1 MLTHNYISYLLV
13 LKLLRIFCVKL
24 AINLIQHP
32 MTRLSPSKEFSFAR
46 GLMPQEEMLE
56 VSRQSKK
63 LVIGI
68 PKDTD
73 ETESR
78 IPLTPE
84 AVELIVN
91 WGHEIIIETGAGK
104 LANYS
109 DHSYSER
116 GATIV
121 NTSREVFQA
130 QIILKV
136 SPLLPSEIKMLTEN
150 QVVISSLHL
159 TPEAGQHI
167 KELMKKKATAIA
179 FESIRDDDGAYPVVR
194 AMSSIAGSTSILVA
208 AEYLSNVNDGKGVML
223 GGVSGITPTEV
234 VILGAGTAGEFA
246 ARAALGLGA
255 SVKIFD
261 DSIKRLMEL
270 QDILGQRL
278 YTSIFHKQVLER
290 VLKTADVVIG
300 AIIPEETKGILKITE
315 DQVRLMKK
323 GSVIVDLS
331 IDKGGCFETSEVK
344 RHTNP
349 AYVKHGVIHYCVPN
363 ITARVAR
370 TSSIA
375 LSNVFTP
382 LVAEIAS
389 SGGIKQH
396 LKENQGLRNGVYIYN
411 GILTNSYLG
420 GLYNIP
426 SRDINLLMAA
436 F

>member
-1 MLTHNYISYLLV
+1 M
-13 LKLLRIFCVKL
+13 
-24 AINLIQHP
+24 A
-32 MTRLSPSKEFSFAR
+32 RLSSAKEFPFVK

-56 VSRQSKK
+56 VAKQTQR

-68 PKDTD
+68 PKESD
-73 ETESR
+73 ESESR

-84 AVELIVN
+84 AVELIVAY
-91 WGHEIIIETGAGK
+91 GHEIVIEKEAGK
-104 LANYS
+104 LANYT
-109 DHSYSER
+109 DHDYSEK

-121 NTSREVFQA
+121 DTTQEVFKC

-136 SPLLPSEIKMLTEN
+136 SPLLPNEIDMLSEN
-150 QVVISSLHL
+150 QVVLSSLHL
-159 TPEAGQHI
+159 TPAAGQQI
-167 KELMKKKATAIA
+167 KGLMHKRATAIA

-255 SVKIFD
+255 NVKIFD
-261 DSIKRLMEL
+261 HSIKRLMEL

-300 AIIPEETKGILKITE
+300 TIFPEETKGKIIITE
-315 DQVRLMKK
+315 DQVKLMKK

-331 IDKGGCFETSEVK
+331 IDRGGCFETSESRNHK
-344 RHTNP
+344 DP

-382 LVAEIAS
+382 LIFDIADN
-389 SGGIKQH
+389 GGIKHH
-396 LKENQGLRNGVYIYN
+396 LKEDPGLRHGVYIYN

-420 GLYNIP
+420 NLYNIP

>member
-1 MLTHNYISYLLV
+1 MG
-13 LKLLRIFCVKL
+13 
-24 AINLIQHP
+24 
-32 MTRLSPSKEFSFAR
+32 RLSSSTKFPYAK
-46 GLMPQEEMLE
+46 GLLPQEEKLE
-56 VSRQSKK
+56 IGKQTQR

-68 PKDTD
+68 PAEADK
-73 ETESR
+73 TESR

-84 AVELIVN
+84 AVEILVN
-91 WGHEIIIETGAGK
+91 QGHQIIIEKDAGK
-104 LANYS
+104 KANYT
-109 DHSYSER
+109 DHQYSEK
-116 GATIV
+116 GGEIV
-121 NTSREVFQA
+121 QTAGEVYKS
-130 QIILKV
+130 QIVLKIA
-136 SPLLPSEIKMLTEN
+136 PLLPGEIEMLTDN

-159 TPEAGQHI
+159 TDSVG
-167 KELMKKKATAIA
+167 KNLRDMMKKKATALA
-179 FESIRDDDGAYPVVR
+179 FESIRDQDGAYPVVR

-208 AEYLSNVNDGKGVML
+208 AEYLSNVNKGKGVML
-223 GGVSGITPTEV
+223 GGISGITPTEV
-234 VILGAGTAGEFA
+234 VILGASTAGEFA

-278 YTSIFHKQVLER
+278 YTSIFHQQVLER

-300 AIIPEETKGILKITE
+300 TILPEETKGPIVISE
-315 DQVRLMKK
+315 DQVKLMKR

-331 IDKGGCFETSEVK
+331 IDRGGCFETSEV
-344 RHTNP
+344 RNHDDP
-349 AYVKHGVIHYCVPN
+349 AFEKHGVIHYCVPN

-375 LSNVFTP
+375 ISNVFAP
-382 LVAEIAS
+382 LLSEIGDA
-389 SGGIKQH
+389 GGIKQY
-396 LKENQGLRNGVYIYN
+396 LKEDAGLRHGVYIYN

-420 GLYNIP
+420 SLYGIP

>member
-1 MLTHNYISYLLV
+1 MS
-13 LKLLRIFCVKL
+13 
-24 AINLIQHP
+24 
-32 MTRLSPSKEFSFAR
+32 RLSSSKEFSFVR
-46 GLMPQEEMLE
+46 GLLPQEEMLE

-68 PKDTD
+68 PKDSD

-84 AVELIVN
+84 AVELLVN
-91 WGHEIIIETGAGK
+91 WGHEIIIESEAGK
-104 LANYS
+104 LANYT
-109 DHSYSER
+109 DHDYSEK
-116 GATIV
+116 GAQIV
-121 NTSREVFQA
+121 KTSQEVFKA
-130 QIILKV
+130 QIVLKI
-136 SPLLPSEIKMLTEN
+136 SPLLPAEIDMLTES
-150 QVVISSLHL
+150 QVVMSSLHL
-159 TPEAGQHI
+159 TPEVGQQI
-167 KELMKKKATAIA
+167 KGLMKKKTTAIA
-179 FESIRDDDGAYPVVR
+179 YESIRDNDGAYPVVR

-208 AEYLSNVNDGKGVML
+208 AEYLSNVNEGKGVML

-234 VILGAGTAGEFA
+234 VIFGAGTAGEFA

-255 SVKIFD
+255 NVKIFD

-300 AIIPEETKGILKITE
+300 AIIPEETKGRMMITD
-315 DQVRLMKK
+315 DQVKLMKK

-331 IDKGGCFETSEVK
+331 IDKGGCFETSEVR
-344 RHTNP
+344 RHTDP

-382 LVAEIAS
+382 LLADIAEA
-389 SGGIKQH
+389 GGIKQH
-396 LKENQGLRNGVYIYN
+396 LKDDSGLRHGVYIYN

-420 GLYNIP
+420 ELYNIP

>member
-1 MLTHNYISYLLV
+1 M
-13 LKLLRIFCVKL
+13 
-24 AINLIQHP
+24 A
-32 MTRLSPSKEFSFAR
+32 RLSSPQEFPFVK

-56 VSRQSKK
+56 IRKQTQK

-68 PKDTD
+68 PKESN

-78 IPLTPE
+78 MPLTPE
-84 AVELIVN
+84 AVELLVEQ
-91 WGHEIIIETGAGK
+91 GHEIIIEEDAGK
-104 LANYS
+104 LTNYS
-109 DHSYSER
+109 NTDYSEK
-116 GATIV
+116 GAQIV
-121 NTSREVFQA
+121 KTKQEVFKCE
-130 QIILKV
+130 IILTV
-136 SPLLPSEIKMLTEN
+136 SPLLKEEIDMLSDN
-150 QVVISSLHL
+150 QVVFSSLHL
-159 TPEAGQHI
+159 TPNGGQLI
-167 KELMKKKATAIA
+167 KNLMQKRTTAIA
-179 FESIRDDDGAYPVVR
+179 FEGIRDTDGAYPLVR

-208 AEYLSNVNDGKGVML
+208 AEYLSNVNKGKGVML

-255 SVKIFD
+255 NVKLFD
-261 DSIKRLMEL
+261 DSIKRLMEV
-270 QDILGQRL
+270 QNILGQRL

-300 AIIPEETKGILKITE
+300 TVQLEENKGKFMITE
-315 DQVRLMKK
+315 DQVKLMKK

-331 IDKGGCFETSEVK
+331 IDRGGCFETSEVRNHK
-344 RHTNP
+344 DP
-349 AYVKHGVIHYCVPN
+349 AYVKHGVVHYCVPN

-375 LSNVFTP
+375 ISNVFTP
-382 LVAEIAS
+382 LLIEIAD

-396 LKENQGLRNGVYIYN
+396 LKDDAGLRHGIYIYN

-420 GLYNIP
+420 SLYNIP
-426 SRDINLLMAA
+426 SHDINLLMAA

>member
-1 MLTHNYISYLLV
+1 M
-13 LKLLRIFCVKL
+13 
-24 AINLIQHP
+24 
-32 MTRLSPSKEFSFAR
+32 
-46 GLMPQEEMLE
+46 G
-56 VSRQSKK
+56 RQNKK

-68 PKDTD
+68 PKESD

-84 AVELIVN
+84 AVELLVN
-91 WGHEIIIETGAGK
+91 WGHEIIIEAEAGK
-104 LANYS
+104 LANYT
-109 DHSYSER
+109 DHDYSEK
-116 GATIV
+116 GAQIV
-121 NTSREVFQA
+121 KTSPEVFKA
-130 QIILKV
+130 QIILKI
-136 SPLLPSEIKMLTEN
+136 SPLLPHEINLLTEN
-150 QVVISSLHL
+150 QVVMSSLQL
-159 TPEAGQHI
+159 TPDAGKQI
-167 KELMKKKATAIA
+167 KGLMKKKTTAIA

-255 SVKIFD
+255 NVKIFD

-278 YTSIFHKQVLER
+278 YTSIFHRQVLER

-300 AIIPEETKGILKITE
+300 AITPEETKGRLMITE
-315 DQVRLMKK
+315 EQVKLMKK

-331 IDKGGCFETSEVK
+331 IDKGGCFDTSEV
-344 RHTNP
+344 RNHTDP

-375 LSNVFTP
+375 MSNVFTP
-382 LVAEIAS
+382 LIADIADT
-389 SGGIKQH
+389 GGVKQH
-396 LKENQGLRNGVYIYN
+396 LKDDPGLRNGVYIYN
-411 GILTNSYLG
+411 GILTNRYLG

-426 SRDINLLMAA
+426 SSDINLLMAA

>member
-1 MLTHNYISYLLV
+1 MG
-13 LKLLRIFCVKL
+13 
-24 AINLIQHP
+24 
-32 MTRLSPSKEFSFAR
+32 RLSSSTKFPYAK
-46 GLMPQEEMLE
+46 GLLPQEEKLE
-56 VSRQSKK
+56 IGKQTQR

-68 PKDTD
+68 PAEADK
-73 ETESR
+73 TESR

-84 AVELIVN
+84 AVEILVN
-91 WGHEIIIETGAGK
+91 QGHQIIIEKDAGK
-104 LANYS
+104 KANYT
-109 DHSYSER
+109 DHQYSEK
-116 GATIV
+116 GGEIV
-121 NTSREVFQA
+121 QTAGEVYKS
-130 QIILKV
+130 QIVLKIA
-136 SPLLPSEIKMLTEN
+136 PLLPGEIEMLTDN

-159 TPEAGQHI
+159 TDSAG
-167 KELMKKKATAIA
+167 KNLRNMMKKKATALA
-179 FESIRDDDGAYPVVR
+179 FESIRDQDGAYPVVR

-208 AEYLSNVNDGKGVML
+208 AEYLSNVNKGKGVML
-223 GGVSGITPTEV
+223 GGISGITPTEV
-234 VILGAGTAGEFA
+234 VILGASTAGEFA

-278 YTSIFHKQVLER
+278 YTSIFHQQVLER

-300 AIIPEETKGILKITE
+300 TILPEETKGPIVISE
-315 DQVRLMKK
+315 DQVKLMKR

-331 IDKGGCFETSEVK
+331 IDRGGCFETSEV
-344 RHTNP
+344 RNHDDP
-349 AYVKHGVIHYCVPN
+349 AFEKHGVIHYCVPN

-375 LSNVFTP
+375 ISNVFAP
-382 LVAEIAS
+382 LLSEIGDA
-389 SGGIKQH
+389 GGIKQY
-396 LKENQGLRNGVYIYN
+396 LKEDAGLRHGVYIYN

-420 GLYNIP
+420 SLYGIP

>member
-1 MLTHNYISYLLV
+1 MS
-13 LKLLRIFCVKL
+13 
-24 AINLIQHP
+24 
-32 MTRLSPSKEFSFAR
+32 RLSSSKEFSFVR
-46 GLMPQEEMLE
+46 GLLPQEEMLE

-68 PKDTD
+68 PKDSD

-84 AVELIVN
+84 AVELLVN
-91 WGHEIIIETGAGK
+91 WGHEIIIESEAGK
-104 LANYS
+104 LANYT
-109 DHSYSER
+109 DHDYSEK
-116 GATIV
+116 GAQIV
-121 NTSREVFQA
+121 KTSQEVFKA
-130 QIILKV
+130 QIVLKI
-136 SPLLPSEIKMLTEN
+136 SPLLPAEIDMLTES
-150 QVVISSLHL
+150 QVVMSSLHL
-159 TPEAGQHI
+159 TPEVGQQI
-167 KELMKKKATAIA
+167 KGLMKKKTTAIA
-179 FESIRDDDGAYPVVR
+179 YESIRDNDGAYPVVR

-208 AEYLSNVNDGKGVML
+208 AEYLSNVNEGKGVML

-234 VILGAGTAGEFA
+234 VIFGAGTAGEFA

-300 AIIPEETKGILKITE
+300 AIIPEETKGRMMITD
-315 DQVRLMKK
+315 DQVKLMKK

-331 IDKGGCFETSEVK
+331 IDKGGCFETSEVR
-344 RHTNP
+344 RHTDP
-349 AYVKHGVIHYCVPN
+349 AFVKHGVIHYCVPN

-382 LVAEIAS
+382 LLADIADT
-389 SGGIKQH
+389 GGIKQH
-396 LKENQGLRNGVYIYN
+396 LKDDSGLRHGVYIYN

>member
-1 MLTHNYISYLLV
+1 M
-13 LKLLRIFCVKL
+13 
-24 AINLIQHP
+24 A
-32 MTRLSPSKEFSFAR
+32 RLSSAQEFPFVK
-46 GLMPQEEMLE
+46 GLMPQEETLE
-56 VSRQSKK
+56 IGKQSKR
-63 LVIGI
+63 LVIGV
-68 PKDTD
+68 PKDSD
-73 ETESR
+73 ESESR
-78 IPLTPE
+78 VPLTPE
-84 AVELIVN
+84 AVELLVG
-91 WGHEIIIETGAGK
+91 WGHEIVIEREAGK

-109 DHSYSER
+109 DHDYSEK
-116 GATIV
+116 GAQIV
-121 NTSREVFQA
+121 NTTEEVFKC

-136 SPLLPSEIKMLTEN
+136 SPLLTREIEMLSEN
-150 QVVISSLHL
+150 QVVMSSFHL
-159 TPEAGQHI
+159 TPTAGQLL
-167 KELMKKKATAIA
+167 KGLMHKKTTAIA
-179 FESIRDDDGAYPVVR
+179 FESIRDEDGAFPVVR

-208 AEYLSNVNDGKGVML
+208 AEYLSNVNEGKGVML

-255 SVKIFD
+255 NVKIFD

-300 AIIPEETKGILKITE
+300 TILPEDTKGRLVISE
-315 DQVRLMKK
+315 DQVKLMKK
-323 GSVIVDLS
+323 GSVIIDLS
-331 IDKGGCFETSEVK
+331 IDKGGCFETSEARNHK
-344 RHTNP
+344 DP

-382 LVAEIAS
+382 LIAEIAETGS
-389 SGGIKQH
+389 VKQH
-396 LKENQGLRNGVYIYN
+396 LKEDTGLRHGVYIYN

-420 GLYNIP
+420 NLYNIP

>member
-1 MLTHNYISYLLV
+1 MSRLLHS
-13 LKLLRIFCVKL
+13 
-24 AINLIQHP
+24 Q
-32 MTRLSPSKEFSFAR
+32 EFPFAK

-56 VSRQSKK
+56 IRKQTQK

-68 PKDTD
+68 PKESD

-78 IPLTPE
+78 MPLTPE
-84 AVELIVN
+84 AVELLVAQ
-91 WGHEIIIETGAGK
+91 GHEIVIEKEAGK

-109 DHSYSER
+109 DNDYSEK
-116 GATIV
+116 GAQIV
-121 NTSREVFQA
+121 DTKQEVFKC
-130 QIILKV
+130 QIILKI
-136 SPLLPSEIKMLTEN
+136 SPLLHNEIEILSDN
-150 QVVISSLHL
+150 QVVLSSLHL
-159 TPEAGQHI
+159 TPNGGNLI
-167 KELMKKKATAIA
+167 RSLMQKRTTAIA
-179 FESIRDDDGAYPVVR
+179 FESIRDNDGAYPLVR

-208 AEYLSNVNDGKGVML
+208 AEYLSNVNQGKGVML

-255 SVKIFD
+255 NVKLFD
-261 DSIKRLMEL
+261 DSIKRLMEV

-300 AIIPEETKGILKITE
+300 TVQPEENKGKLMITE
-315 DQVRLMKK
+315 DQVKLMKN

-331 IDKGGCFETSEVK
+331 IDRGGCFETSEVRNHK
-344 RHTNP
+344 DP

-375 LSNVFTP
+375 ISNVFTP
-382 LVAEIAS
+382 MLIEIGD

-396 LKENQGLRNGVYIYN
+396 LKDNAGLRHGVYIYN

-420 GLYNIP
+420 NLYNIP

>member
-1 MLTHNYISYLLV
+1 MG
-13 LKLLRIFCVKL
+13 
-24 AINLIQHP
+24 
-32 MTRLSPSKEFSFAR
+32 RLSSSTKFPYAK
-46 GLMPQEEMLE
+46 GLLPQEEKLE
-56 VSRQSKK
+56 IGKQTQR

-68 PKDTD
+68 PAEADK
-73 ETESR
+73 TESR

-84 AVELIVN
+84 AVEILVN
-91 WGHEIIIETGAGK
+91 QGHQIIIEKDAGK
-104 LANYS
+104 KANYT
-109 DHSYSER
+109 DHQYSEK
-116 GATIV
+116 GGEIV
-121 NTSREVFQA
+121 QTAGEVYKS
-130 QIILKV
+130 QILLKIA
-136 SPLLPSEIKMLTEN
+136 PLLPGEIEMLTDN

-159 TPEAGQHI
+159 TDSAG
-167 KELMKKKATAIA
+167 KNLRNMMKKKATALA
-179 FESIRDDDGAYPVVR
+179 FESIRDQDGAYPVVR

-208 AEYLSNVNDGKGVML
+208 AEYLSNVNKGKGVML
-223 GGVSGITPTEV
+223 GGISGITPTEV

-278 YTSIFHKQVLER
+278 YTSIFHQQVLER

-300 AIIPEETKGILKITE
+300 TILPEETKGPIVISE
-315 DQVRLMKK
+315 DQVKLMKR
-323 GSVIVDLS
+323 GSVIVDLN
-331 IDKGGCFETSEVK
+331 IDRGGCFETSEV
-344 RHTNP
+344 RNHDDP
-349 AYVKHGVIHYCVPN
+349 AFEKHGVIHYCVPN

-375 LSNVFTP
+375 ISNVFAP
-382 LVAEIAS
+382 LLSEIGDA
-389 SGGIKQH
+389 GGIKQY
-396 LKENQGLRNGVYIYN
+396 LKEDAGLRHGVYIYN

-420 GLYNIP
+420 SLYGIP

>member
-1 MLTHNYISYLLV
+1 MARIS
-13 LKLLRIFCVKL
+13 
-24 AINLIQHP
+24 
-32 MTRLSPSKEFSFAR
+32 SSKEFPFVK
-46 GLMPQEEMLE
+46 GLLPQEEMLE
-56 VSRQSKK
+56 VGRQNQN
-63 LVIGI
+63 LTIGI
-68 PKDTD
+68 PKESDT
-73 ETESR
+73 TESR
-78 IPLTPE
+78 VPLTPE
-84 AVELIVN
+84 AVELLVN
-91 WGHEIIIETGAGK
+91 RGHQIIIEREAGR

-109 DHSYSER
+109 DNDYSEK
-116 GATIV
+116 GASIV
-121 NTSREVFQA
+121 ESSQEVFQA
-130 QIILKV
+130 DIILKI
-136 SPLLPSEIKMLTEN
+136 SPLLPSEIDMLCEN
-150 QVVISSLHL
+150 QVVMSSLHL
-159 TPEAGQHI
+159 TPAAGNQI
-167 KELMKKKATAIA
+167 KGLMKKKATAIA

-208 AEYLSNVNDGKGVML
+208 AEYLSNVNNGKGVML

-255 SVKIFD
+255 NVKIFD

-300 AIIPEETKGILKITE
+300 AIIPEETKGRLVISE
-315 DQVRLMKK
+315 DQVKIMKK

-331 IDKGGCFETSEVK
+331 IDKGGCFETSEA
-344 RHTNP
+344 RNHTDP
-349 AYVKHGVIHYCVPN
+349 AFVKHGVIHYCVPN

-375 LSNVFTP
+375 LSNVFNP
-382 LVAEIAS
+382 LISEIAE
-389 SGGIKQH
+389 SGGVKQH
-396 LKENQGLRNGVYIYN
+396 LKDDNGLRNGVYIYN

>member
-1 MLTHNYISYLLV
+1 MS
-13 LKLLRIFCVKL
+13 RF
-24 AINLIQHP
+24 
-32 MTRLSPSKEFSFAR
+32 SPSQEFPFAK

-56 VSRQSKK
+56 VRKQTQK

-68 PKDTD
+68 PKESD

-78 IPLTPE
+78 MPLTPE
-84 AVELIVN
+84 AVELLVGQ
-91 WGHEIIIETGAGK
+91 GHEIIIEKEAGK

-109 DHSYSER
+109 DNDYSEK
-116 GATIV
+116 GAQIV
-121 NTSREVFQA
+121 DTKQEVFKC
-130 QIILKV
+130 QIILKI
-136 SPLLPSEIKMLTEN
+136 SPLLHNEIEILSEN
-150 QVVISSLHL
+150 QIVLSSLHL
-159 TPEAGQHI
+159 TPNGGNLI
-167 KELMKKKATAIA
+167 RSLMQKRTTAIA
-179 FESIRDDDGAYPVVR
+179 FESIRDNDGAYPLVR

-208 AEYLSNVNDGKGVML
+208 AEYLSNVNQGKGVML

-255 SVKIFD
+255 NVKLFD
-261 DSIKRLMEL
+261 DSIKRLMEV

-300 AIIPEETKGILKITE
+300 TVQPEENKGKLMITE
-315 DQVRLMKK
+315 DQVKLMKN

-331 IDKGGCFETSEVK
+331 IDRGGCFETSEVRNHK
-344 RHTNP
+344 DP

-375 LSNVFTP
+375 ISNVFTP
-382 LVAEIAS
+382 MLIEIGD

-396 LKENQGLRNGVYIYN
+396 LKDNAGLRHGVYIYN

-420 GLYNIP
+420 NLYNIP

>member
-1 MLTHNYISYLLV
+1 MV
-13 LKLLRIFCVKL
+13 RF
-24 AINLIQHP
+24 
-32 MTRLSPSKEFSFAR
+32 PSSQEFPFAK

-56 VSRQSKK
+56 VGRQNKR
-63 LVIGI
+63 LVIGV
-68 PKDTD
+68 PKETD

-78 IPLTPE
+78 VPLTPE
-84 AVELIVN
+84 AVELLVS
-91 WGHEIIIETGAGK
+91 WGHEIIIEKEAGK

-109 DHSYSER
+109 DLNYSEK
-116 GATIV
+116 GAKIV
-121 NTSREVFQA
+121 ETTEEVFKS

-136 SPLLPSEIKMLTEN
+136 SPILSKEVQMLTQN
-150 QVVISSLHL
+150 QVVMSSLHL
-159 TPEAGQHI
+159 SPNAGKLI
-167 KELMKKKATAIA
+167 RGLMQKRTTAIA
-179 FESIRDDDGAYPVVR
+179 FESIMDDDGAFPVVR

-208 AEYLSNVNDGKGVML
+208 AEYLSNVNNGKGVML

-255 SVKIFD
+255 NVKIFD

-300 AIIPEETKGILKITE
+300 TILPEDTRGKVFISE
-315 DQVRLMKK
+315 DQVKLMKP

-331 IDKGGCFETSEVK
+331 IDRGGCFETSEARNHK
-344 RHTNP
+344 DP
-349 AYVKHGVIHYCVPN
+349 AYDKHGVVHYCVPN

-375 LSNVFTP
+375 LSNVFMP
-382 LVAEIAS
+382 LISDIAE
-389 SGGIKQH
+389 SGSVKHH
-396 LKENQGLRNGVYIYN
+396 LKEDRGLRNGVYIYN
-411 GILTNSYLG
+411 GILTNNYLG
-420 GLYNIP
+420 NLYNIP

>member
-1 MLTHNYISYLLV
+1 
-13 LKLLRIFCVKL
+13 
-24 AINLIQHP
+24 
-32 MTRLSPSKEFSFAR
+32 
-46 GLMPQEEMLE
+46 MPQEEMLE
-56 VSRQSKK
+56 VAKQTQR

-68 PKDTD
+68 PKESD
-73 ETESR
+73 ESESR

-84 AVELIVN
+84 AVELIVAY
-91 WGHEIIIETGAGK
+91 GHEIVIEKEAGK
-104 LANYS
+104 LANYT
-109 DHSYSER
+109 DHDYSEK

-121 NTSREVFQA
+121 DTTQEVFKC

-136 SPLLPSEIKMLTEN
+136 SPLLPNEIDMLSEN
-150 QVVISSLHL
+150 QVVLSSLHL
-159 TPEAGQHI
+159 TPAAGQQI
-167 KELMKKKATAIA
+167 KGLMHKRATAIA

-255 SVKIFD
+255 NVKIFD
-261 DSIKRLMEL
+261 HSIKRLMEL

-300 AIIPEETKGILKITE
+300 TIFPEETKGKIIITE
-315 DQVRLMKK
+315 EQVKLMKK

-331 IDKGGCFETSEVK
+331 IDRGGCFETSESRNHK
-344 RHTNP
+344 DP

-382 LVAEIAS
+382 LIFDIADN
-389 SGGIKQH
+389 GGIKHH
-396 LKENQGLRNGVYIYN
+396 LKEDPGLRHGVYIYN

-420 GLYNIP
+420 NLYNIP